1 MIPRNEI
8 EKEVLR
14 RLDRIERRV
23 FRGKTHDEA
32 YGLSP
37 NLIGEFLKQ
46 HPEVKTSSDAK
57 SKLLEKNIGTV
68 EDLEKIKNFN
78 FGSNTSNGLEPER
91 KDKGQDITG

>member
-1 MIPRNEI
+1 MIPKNEN

-14 RLDRIERRV
+14 RLERIERKV

-37 NLIGEFLKQ
+37 NLIGDFLKQ

-57 SKLLEKNIGTV
+57 SKLLEKGIGRV
-68 EDLEKIKNFN
+68 EDLERFSTYD

-91 KDKGQDITG
+91 KDQGQDITS